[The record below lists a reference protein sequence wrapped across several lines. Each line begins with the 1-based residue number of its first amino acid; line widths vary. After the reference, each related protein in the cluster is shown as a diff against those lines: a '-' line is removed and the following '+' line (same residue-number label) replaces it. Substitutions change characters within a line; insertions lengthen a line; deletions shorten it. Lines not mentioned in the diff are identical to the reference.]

1 MNTKSIIIATL
12 LLLCGSFSLKAQAP
26 DPAAVLTAD
35 DIEAAVLG
43 LKSKL
48 DKMPEITLPPSV
60 NETVKEAGKEVRKSA
75 KKAGKEV
82 KKTVKDIKKKGKAA
96 KKEILEDLSIVNMT
110 ADPDTSDTREF
121 DIKHDENTEG
131 VIVRVKDE
139 QDRLYALRNDPKRQ
153 DGENPHW
160 SVSLN
165 VADGFTFGT
174 MGISGQYTLT
184 RNVTLEAKARYNPW
198 TWNAGEPKQLQY
210 RHQTYTVG
218 ARWWPWYTF
227 SGWWVSGALQYQQYN
242 RAGIGVSYSREGDAY
257 GAALN
262 AGYAVQIFPWMNVDF
277 GLGFYTGYHKYV
289 KYACPTCGKRL
300 EAGEGFFIL
309 PDFITINLMFIF

>member
-1 MNTKSIIIATL
+1 MNTTKNIIITL
-12 LLLCGSFSLKAQAP
+12 LLLFGAVSLKAQTP

-48 DKMPEITLPPSV
+48 DTEANAPAPTPTTISV
-60 NETVKEAGKEVRKSA
+60 PKSVRKAAREA
-75 KKAGKEV
+75 KRTGKIR
-82 KKTVKDIKKKGKAA
+82 KDDMPDNLTV
-96 KKEILEDLSIVNMT
+96 VNMT
-110 ADPDTSDTREF
+110 TVTDSLAPGKFNIR
-121 DIKHDENTEG
+121 HDENTER
-131 VIVRVKDE
+131 VIVRVQDE
-139 QDRLYALRNDPKRQ
+139 QDRLYALKNDPKRQ

-165 VADGFTFGT
+165 VADAFTFGT
-174 MGISGQYTLT
+174 MGVSGQYTLT

-210 RHQTYTVG
+210 RNQTYTVG

-242 RAGIGVSYSREGDAY
+242 RAGIGVSYAREGDAY
-257 GAALN
+257 GAAFN

-277 GLGFYTGYHKYV
+277 GLGFYTGYQKYV
-289 KYACPTCGKRL
+289 KYACATCGKKL
-300 EAGEGFFIL
+300 EAGDGFFIL
-309 PDFITINLMFIF
+309 PDFITINLMFVF